1 MFTVKKDFRQLGSII
16 YPENISE
23 QDKLHFGQDNRLYRS
38 LINLFL
44 QFWIYN
50 KKELYLVGGCVRDM
64 LLDKE
69 PKDYDLCTN
78 ATPDEVKQI
87 CDKLHLKYFDSG
99 IKHGTLTIID
109 DFYGQSY
116 EITTY
121 RTESAYSD
129 SRHPDSVEFVSSLEE
144 DLKRR
149 DFTINSFA
157 YNLLTREVV
166 MLDES
171 YLKDLE
177 YGVIRTVGDPV
188 DRFNEDA
195 LRMLRALRFA
205 AQLNFTIQR
214 DTYAAIKE
222 LAPKIALISKERIR
236 DEITKILLSNK
247 PDMLKLFVLSGLE
260 EPAFGFTPL
269 GDMMKCDHQNPWHYA
284 DVFHHT
290 MDVVNAV
297 PATFEL
303 RWAALLHD
311 AGKPATKALKEG
323 TTDYYNY
330 IDHPDVSAEIASRL
344 METLKFSNEQKDII
358 YKFVKYHDAHLA
370 EARNSVFKAVVNEIG
385 KENFPDF
392 IKLRAADAF
401 AHRLLMDT
409 KFAVDF
415 PDIVKERFIK
425 IVEEDQALKVTDLA
439 INGNDVGADGFLQ
452 GKEIGECLR
461 WMLNIV
467 LEHPEYNTR
476 EKLLEYL
483 QMFKEMSF
491 QSS

>member
-1 MFTVKKDFRQLGSII
+1 MFKKQVELIKQITYEDEAKAPFFS
-16 YPENISE
+16 
-23 QDKLHFGQDNRLYRS
+23 QDNRVYCS
-38 LINLFL
+38 LINLFEA
-44 QFWIYN
+44 FWIKS
-50 KKELYLVGGCVRDM
+50 KKEIYLVGGVVRD
-64 LLDKE
+64 LLLGKK
-69 PKDYDLCTN
+69 PKDYDLTTS
-78 ATPDEVKQI
+78 ASIEEIREI
-87 CDKLHLKYFDSG
+87 CAELNLKTFDSG
-99 IKHGTLTIID
+99 VKHGTLTIID
-109 DFYGQSY
+109 EFYKVSY
-116 EITTY
+116 ECTVY
-121 RTESAYSD
+121 RKDGEYTD
-129 SRHPDSVEFVSSLEE
+129 GRHPDNVEFVSSLEE

-157 YNLLTREVV
+157 YNLLQHEVLA
-166 MLDES
+166 LDES
-171 YLKDLE
+171 YFDDLE
-177 YGVIRTVGDPV
+177 YGIIRTVGNPV
-188 DRFNEDA
+188 ERFTEDA

-222 LAPKIALISKERIR
+222 LAPKIALVSKERIR
-236 DEITKILLSNK
+236 DEVTKILLSNK
-247 PDMLKLFVLSGLE
+247 PDLLKLFVLSGLE

-269 GDMMKCDHQNPWHYA
+269 GDMMRCEHQNPWHYA

-290 MDVVNAV
+290 IDVVNGV
-297 PATFEL
+297 PAIFEL

-311 AGKPATKALKEG
+311 TGKPAVKSLKEG

-330 IDHPDVSAEIASRL
+330 IGHPDVSAEIALRL
-344 METLKFSNEQKDII
+344 METLKFSNDQKDII

-385 KENFPDF
+385 KDNFPDF

-425 IVEEDQALKVTDLA
+425 IVKEDQALKVTDLA
-439 INGNDVGADGFLQ
+439 INGNDIIADGFLH
-452 GKEIGECLR
+452 GKEIGDCLR
-461 WMLNIV
+461 WMLDIV

-476 EKLLEYL
+476 EKLLELL
-483 QMFKEMSF
+483 QTFKEMSF
-491 QSS
+491 QAS